1 MRSVKKFFLAF
12 TVLFTLALCVGCGG
26 GNELVG
32 RYQDNLDPNV
42 VYEFQ
47 KGNMLAIETA
57 GDSIATGSTYTID
70 EEAKRLQMC
79 IRDSSEAFTKLAC
92 LNSAG
97 SLSGFPFF
105 KRASPISSSFFR
117 ICSVCLEVSVC
128 SITWERFPCFVSLSL
143 MSNAPFSCMLFHC
156 NINPSFY

>member
-70 EEAKRLQMC
+70 EEAKRLHFETQAPGGQPVT
-79 IRDSSEAFTKLAC
+79 RD
-92 LNSAG
+92 
-97 SLSGFPFF
+97 
-105 KRASPISSSFFR
+105 ASYS
-117 ICSVCLEVSVC
+117 
-128 SITWERFPCFVSLSL
+128 
-143 MSNAPFSCMLFHC
+143 
-156 NINPSFY
+156 

>member
-47 KGNMLAIETA
+47 KGNLLAIETA

-70 EEAKRLQMC
+70 EEAKRLQQEHGGF
-79 IRDSSEAFTKLAC
+79 IRTMWCGDEACEDMMKEKAGLSSRCMPFEQEHLAD
-92 LNSAG
+92 
-97 SLSGFPFF
+97 
-105 KRASPISSSFFR
+105 
-117 ICSVCLEVSVC
+117 VC
-128 SITWERFPCFVSLSL
+128 PCCGKPAKAMVVWGK
-143 MSNAPFSCMLFHC
+143 A
-156 NINPSFY
+156 Y

>member
-57 GDSIATGSTYTID
+57 GDSIATGATYTID
-70 EEAKRLQMC
+70 EEAKRLHFETQAPGGQPVT
-79 IRDSSEAFTKLAC
+79 RDASYSYDQDSKVLTITGDDGTQQVMTK
-92 LNSAG
+92 
-97 SLSGFPFF
+97 
-105 KRASPISSSFFR
+105 ID
-117 ICSVCLEVSVC
+117 
-128 SITWERFPCFVSLSL
+128 
-143 MSNAPFSCMLFHC
+143 
-156 NINPSFY
+156 

>member
-47 KGNMLAIETA
+47 KGKTRDLVSA

-70 EEAKRLQMC
+70 EEAKRLHFETQ
-79 IRDSSEAFTKLAC
+79 
-92 LNSAG
+92 
-97 SLSGFPFF
+97 
-105 KRASPISSSFFR
+105 
-117 ICSVCLEVSVC
+117 
-128 SITWERFPCFVSLSL
+128 
-143 MSNAPFSCMLFHC
+143 APGGQPVTPRCVVLL
-156 NINPSFY
+156 

>member
-47 KGNMLAIETA
+47 KGNLLAIETA

-70 EEAKRLQMC
+70 EEAKRLHFETQAPGGQPVT
-79 IRDSSEAFTKLAC
+79 RDASYSYDKDSKVLTITADDGTQQAMTK
-92 LNSAG
+92 
-97 SLSGFPFF
+97 
-105 KRASPISSSFFR
+105 ID
-117 ICSVCLEVSVC
+117 
-128 SITWERFPCFVSLSL
+128 
-143 MSNAPFSCMLFHC
+143 
-156 NINPSFY
+156 